1 MAVSCSLLSI
11 LGGLLYAKSVG
22 KLSIEEMKKFCISRK
37 HGCVV
42 IGGMYSLVQGFR
54 VEHSQHWLQMCIQM
68 PTGAADLVFAA
79 VEAFRERTRAE
90 DRAAALS
97 DDYFRDFMTS
107 PQTGSLRLPPAA
119 AANMLKFKVRPRPTA
134 PTPTER
140 GGGGGPPKSAAPVVR
155 PRAADSGS
163 NGKGTQRNGTFGR
176 GDDGN
181 RGSGVGGDGAGG
193 GGGGE
198 PPGGG
203 GPSRDDCDDT
213 PITKGKKVK
222 QKGKRTVPSSS
233 DEEGEDEGHQAL
245 SDVGFLTPARGASS
259 GLQSRVSDIVKRR
272 PEAAAPSNTTRAR
285 GGSASAAP
293 RARAGSARAGLAAA
307 PSKAAAIAAERKIL
321 GTDVSAAIA
330 KAKAKKKQK
339 LKETEKNVES
349 EAAAAAAAAT
359 AAAAAAAA
367 AAPEDAL
374 GDHTP
379 APSAVAAP
387 PTNTATDTQG
397 RAPVADVTTAA
408 LAGTAAAAV
417 AAATTAA
424 AAAALVAEGATGWTM
439 RPMILSST
447 RHRALD
453 EQLPAVDPRLE
464 PETNEVRLKRYRV
477 ELEKLTKNLPEFPW
491 IGFGVGEISLL
502 GEIDLLEQRIDADER
517 LLRSAIS
524 IVGDLARVQI
534 NADGDC
540 CFSAMSYNLEHATGK
555 YVCPRV
561 LRSTV
566 HSMLTS
572 VPPGNMHY
580 TSCQITAGKI
590 ERPGKYE
597 EIDEYVIMCIAKHLN
612 LITNVFKEPLRE
624 GGEYSNSQYT
634 PGQSAETLGLAL
646 PPEVP
651 DGEVSLAMRS
661 SVPPCHFDAIVPV
674 GQEREMSGNRD
685 IPAAAGAAAAGAAA
699 LDEAVSFFGRCYC

>member
-1 MAVSCSLLSI
+1 MA
-11 LGGLLYAKSVG
+11 G
-22 KLSIEEMKKFCISRK
+22 
-37 HGCVV
+37 
-42 IGGMYSLVQGFR
+42 
-54 VEHSQHWLQMCIQM
+54 
-68 PTGAADLVFAA
+68 
-79 VEAFRERTRAE
+79 
-90 DRAAALS
+90 
-97 DDYFRDFMTS
+97 
-107 PQTGSLRLPPAA
+107 
-119 AANMLKFKVRPRPTA
+119 
-134 PTPTER
+134 
-140 GGGGGPPKSAAPVVR
+140 
-155 PRAADSGS
+155 
-163 NGKGTQRNGTFGR
+163 
-176 GDDGN
+176 
-181 RGSGVGGDGAGG
+181 
-193 GGGGE
+193 
-198 PPGGG
+198 
-203 GPSRDDCDDT
+203 
-213 PITKGKKVK
+213 
-222 QKGKRTVPSSS
+222 
-233 DEEGEDEGHQAL
+233 
-245 SDVGFLTPARGASS
+245 
-259 GLQSRVSDIVKRR
+259 
-272 PEAAAPSNTTRAR
+272 
-285 GGSASAAP
+285 
-293 RARAGSARAGLAAA
+293 
-307 PSKAAAIAAERKIL
+307 
-321 GTDVSAAIA
+321 
-330 KAKAKKKQK
+330 
-339 LKETEKNVES
+339 
-349 EAAAAAAAAT
+349 
-359 AAAAAAAA
+359 
-367 AAPEDAL
+367 
-374 GDHTP
+374 
-379 APSAVAAP
+379 
-387 PTNTATDTQG
+387 
-397 RAPVADVTTAA
+397 
-408 LAGTAAAAV
+408 
-417 AAATTAA
+417 
-424 AAAALVAEGATGWTM
+424 GATGWSIM
-439 RPMILSST
+439 NLSST

-491 IGFGVGEISLL
+491 IGFGAGEISLL

-597 EIDEYVIMCIAKHLN
+597 EIDEYVMMCIAKHLN

-634 PGQSAETLGLAL
+634 PGQCAETLGLAL

-685 IPAAAGAAAAGAAA
+685 LPAAAGAAAAGAAA

>member
-119 AANMLKFKVRPRPTA
+119 AANMLAFKVRPRPTA

-155 PRAADSGS
+155 PRAADSRS
-163 NGKGTQRNGTFGR
+163 NGKGTQKNGTFGR

-272 PEAAAPSNTTRAR
+272 PEAAASSNTTRAR

-293 RARAGSARAGLAAA
+293 RARAVSARAGLAAA
-307 PSKAAAIAAERKIL
+307 PSKADAFAAERKIL

-397 RAPVADVTTAA
+397 QAPAADVTTAA

-424 AAAALVAEGATGWTM
+424 AAVGFVAGGATGWTIM
-439 RPMILSST
+439 NLSST

-477 ELEKLTKNLPEFPW
+477 ELEKLCKNQEFTRV
-491 IGFGVGEISLL
+491 GFGAEEVSLL
-502 GEIDLLEQRIDADER
+502 GEIDLLEQRIDADDR
-517 LLRSAIS
+517 LLRSATS

-540 CFSAMSYNLEHATGK
+540 CFSAMSFNLENATGK
-555 YVCPRV
+555 YACPLV

-566 HSMLTS
+566 YSMLTS
-572 VPPGNMHY
+572 VPLDNMHY

-590 ERPGKYE
+590 ERTGKYE
-597 EIDEYVIMCIAKHLN
+597 EIDEYVMMCIAKHLN

-685 IPAAAGAAAAGAAA
+685 LPAAAGAAAAGAAA

>member
-119 AANMLKFKVRPRPTA
+119 AANMLAFKVRPRPTA

-272 PEAAAPSNTTRAR
+272 PEAAASSNTTRAR

-293 RARAGSARAGLAAA
+293 RARAVSARAGLAAA
-307 PSKAAAIAAERKIL
+307 PSKADAFAAERKIL

-374 GDHTP
+374 GDHTT
-379 APSAVAAP
+379 ATSAVAAP
-387 PTNTATDTQG
+387 PTNPRQIL
-397 RAPVADVTTAA
+397 RAK
-408 LAGTAAAAV
+408 
-417 AAATTAA
+417 
-424 AAAALVAEGATGWTM
+424 
-439 RPMILSST
+439 RQQQQQ
-447 RHRALD
+447 RQQ
-453 EQLPAVDPRLE
+453 QLQQQRQHL
-464 PETNEVRLKRYRV
+464 R
-477 ELEKLTKNLPEFPW
+477 LPE
-491 IGFGVGEISLL
+491 LL
-502 GEIDLLEQRIDADER
+502 IW
-517 LLRSAIS
+517 
-524 IVGDLARVQI
+524 
-534 NADGDC
+534 
-540 CFSAMSYNLEHATGK
+540 
-555 YVCPRV
+555 
-561 LRSTV
+561 
-566 HSMLTS
+566 
-572 VPPGNMHY
+572 MH
-580 TSCQITAGKI
+580 
-590 ERPGKYE
+590 
-597 EIDEYVIMCIAKHLN
+597 
-612 LITNVFKEPLRE
+612 
-624 GGEYSNSQYT
+624 
-634 PGQSAETLGLAL
+634 
-646 PPEVP
+646 
-651 DGEVSLAMRS
+651 
-661 SVPPCHFDAIVPV
+661 
-674 GQEREMSGNRD
+674 
-685 IPAAAGAAAAGAAA
+685 
-699 LDEAVSFFGRCYC
+699 